1 MVTGATSLSLVRDEL
16 FATMEQAE
24 QGLEQFIAERQNG
37 SLLQHAVECL
47 QQIRGTLNLIEL
59 AGAEL
64 LAQEALQL
72 ATDIPTGVS
81 EERDGQLAALGNA
94 LYVLR
99 RYLENVEANRQE
111 IPELLLPAINEV
123 RCAAGQPALPE
134 SFFFSAR
141 LDIPRPPSTAIDH
154 LPSEAELGEESRR
167 MRHMYQIG
175 LLGLIREQNLY
186 PSLKLMGRA
195 LARLDSLHGGVARS
209 RLCWIGAA
217 AIESIVDGQL
227 LPRKSRKQL
236 FSRIDRELKQL
247 LIGPAYEA
255 PRHLLKE
262 LLYLV
267 ALSDGQG
274 PRSREVRELHGLAPL
289 PFTDHL
295 LEEESQRL
303 SGPGQSV
310 MRSLSTAIR
319 EELAGVKDMLDLIE
333 RGVAQPDSL
342 TNLHAQLG
350 KLSKTLGMVGLNSAG
365 TALQTQLP
373 TVAAW
378 AASGVADSPPAL
390 LRLADAVLYVE
401 SMVGNLERGE
411 RRIIRPTPAEPGQ
424 EADAFAVHQLA
435 EARIV
440 VIEEAKAGLA
450 LAKRAITAYL
460 ESNGDKLNLANVP
473 ASPAGGPGRSLV
485 PRSGARRAAGRR
497 LRRLHPAAHDRD
509 RADAFGA
516 DAGNPRRRPDQ
527 SRILSRGRCRA
538 ASAGPAGRPRPGQR
552 QRQGA
557 RTAGGRLMV
566 GEFRWQA
573 GRPATAQVGGWVLAH
588 CQQRFLQDDNGLLF
602 PREWLKR
609 QELPLLAEHGVGHW
623 QGEPVYVLE
632 LDEPIELPGMAWAPL
647 RQFMLHGDFDQF
659 CMLGYASQIGIW
671 ARHNRFC
678 GNCGTRMQ
686 AQDHER
692 VMQCPQCGLHQYP
705 RLSPSMIVL
714 VTRGDEVLLAR
725 SPRFVPGVY
734 STLAGFVEAG
744 ESVEQCVVRE
754 VREEVGVEVANLEY
768 IGSQNWPFPHSLML
782 GFHAEYVSGEIVP
795 QEDEIEDA
803 QWFSLDALPP
813 LPAQRS
819 IARHLIDLYLAR
831 RSGAAEPVLPG

>member
-289 PFTDHL
+289 PF
-295 LEEESQRL
+295 
-303 SGPGQSV
+303 
-310 MRSLSTAIR
+310 
-319 EELAGVKDMLDLIE
+319 
-333 RGVAQPDSL
+333 
-342 TNLHAQLG
+342 
-350 KLSKTLGMVGLNSAG
+350 
-365 TALQTQLP
+365 
-373 TVAAW
+373 
-378 AASGVADSPPAL
+378 
-390 LRLADAVLYVE
+390 
-401 SMVGNLERGE
+401 
-411 RRIIRPTPAEPGQ
+411 
-424 EADAFAVHQLA
+424 AVHQLA

-473 ASPAGGPGRSLV
+473 ASLQAVRGGLWFLGQE
-485 PRSGARRAAGRR
+485 RAALLVGGCADYIQQRMIETAQMPSEQM
-497 LRRLHPAAHDRD
+497 LETL
-509 RADAFGA
+509 ADALTSLEYYLEGGA
-516 DAGNPRRRPDQ
+516 VLRPQGQPDV
-527 SRILSRGRCRA
+527 LDL
-538 ASAGPAGRPRPGQR
+538 ASASVKA
-552 QRQGA
+552 
-557 RTAGGRLMV
+557 L
-566 GEFRWQA
+566 
-573 GRPATAQVGGWVLAH
+573 
-588 CQQRFLQDDNGLLF
+588 GL
-602 PREWLKR
+602 
-609 QELPLLAEHGVGHW
+609 
-623 QGEPVYVLE
+623 PV
-632 LDEPIELPGMAWAPL
+632 
-647 RQFMLHGDFDQF
+647 
-659 CMLGYASQIGIW
+659 
-671 ARHNRFC
+671 
-678 GNCGTRMQ
+678 
-686 AQDHER
+686 
-692 VMQCPQCGLHQYP
+692 
-705 RLSPSMIVL
+705 
-714 VTRGDEVLLAR
+714 
-725 SPRFVPGVY
+725 
-734 STLAGFVEAG
+734 
-744 ESVEQCVVRE
+744 
-754 VREEVGVEVANLEY
+754 
-768 IGSQNWPFPHSLML
+768 
-782 GFHAEYVSGEIVP
+782 
-795 QEDEIEDA
+795 
-803 QWFSLDALPP
+803 
-813 LPAQRS
+813 
-819 IARHLIDLYLAR
+819 
-831 RSGAAEPVLPG
+831 AA